1 MNTIDTIIDFVLHI
15 NKYLGDMIDHN
26 GDWVYLIFF
35 LIIFC
40 ETGIIITPFLPGDSL
55 IFAAS
60 TFAATGHLDLQKLTL
75 TFICAAILGDFCNYS
90 IGRLLGPK
98 LIGKDHFSL
107 INKSH
112 IHKTQHFYAQHGS
125 MAIVLGRFLPIFR
138 TFVPFLAGIGKM
150 KRSKFLKY
158 SSLGTFLW
166 VIPNALGGFYFG
178 TKPFVKE
185 NFSFVILAIMV
196 ITLIPI
202 GIVFILDKSEVS
214 TEIEDEKD

>member
-112 IHKTQHFYAQHGS
+112 IHA
-125 MAIVLGRFLPIFR
+125 
-138 TFVPFLAGIGKM
+138 
-150 KRSKFLKY
+150 
-158 SSLGTFLW
+158 
-166 VIPNALGGFYFG
+166 
-178 TKPFVKE
+178 
-185 NFSFVILAIMV
+185 
-196 ITLIPI
+196 
-202 GIVFILDKSEVS
+202 
-214 TEIEDEKD
+214 